1 MIHVPYALEFSQCS
15 QGFSDWK
22 MVDVSRLLL
31 SDCGR
36 FQCRCSSLGS
46 QLQHHSQKP
55 LPPPPPPPHP
65 SPPNFKY
72 PMNPPHYYSCY
83 RKYFLHFASLFPFL
97 LNRLA
102 TFCSWL
108 NLYRLPNSA
117 SPSRN
122 VFSARSLVTSLLYG
136 GSTYSTSSVMFVT
149 GIICLFRSNCPRGVQ
164 KYCLIT
170 PIFRNCQKNSGEASV
185 GVNLERKEWKVLS
198 CLICLMGTYSVF

>member
-1 MIHVPYALEFSQCS
+1 MFP
-15 QGFSDWK
+15 D
-22 MVDVSRLLL
+22 
-31 SDCGR
+31 
-36 FQCRCSSLGS
+36 
-46 QLQHHSQKP
+46 HSQKP
-55 LPPPPPPPHP
+55 LPPPPHHP

-72 PMNPPHYYSCY
+72 PMNSPHYYSRY
-83 RKYFLHFASLFPFL
+83 WKYFLHFASLFPFL

-122 VFSARSLVTSLLYG
+122 VFSARSLVTSLLCG
-136 GSTYSTSSVMFVT
+136 GSTYSTSLATFVT

-164 KYCLIT
+164 KHCLIT
-170 PIFRNCQKNSGEASV
+170 LIFRNCPKNSWEASV
-185 GVNLERKEWKVLS
+185 GVNPERKGWKVLS

>member
-1 MIHVPYALEFSQCS
+1 MFP
-15 QGFSDWK
+15 
-22 MVDVSRLLL
+22 
-31 SDCGR
+31 DCGR
-36 FQCRCSSLGS
+36 FQCRCSSHGS
-46 QLQHHSQKP
+46 HLQHHSQRP
-55 LPPPPPPPHP
+55 LPPPPHP

-72 PMNPPHYYSCY
+72 PMKPSHYHFHY
-83 RKYFLHFASLFPFL
+83 RKYFLCFASLFLFL

-122 VFSARSLVTSLLYG
+122 VFSTRGLVTSLLCG
-136 GSTYSTSSVMFVT
+136 GSTYSTSSAMFVT

-185 GVNLERKEWKVLS
+185 GVNLERKESLWKILS
-198 CLICLMGTYSVF
+198 CLICLMVTYSVF